1 MSNLYSP
8 ELYPIST
15 STRPLLVPSF
25 SPIYPLS
32 DPFSCMHLQFGSLTL
47 HHPGSET
54 PIKLCYSHQSF
65 PINNFALRE
74 ATGSVKTTSIDHL
87 HEDTKMNP
95 IQDHIFL
102 IGSQYLARPLQPN
115 NPFHSEV
122 TFPSG
127 IKNKTKKISFN
138 LDFSIVLFN
147 ICRTVFYPPLIMG
160 PPSSPFT
167 LKQFPISNLFQLI
180 TVSFRMLSRK

>member
-1 MSNLYSP
+1 M
-8 ELYPIST
+8 PIIYFSSLRIFYVKMAT
-15 STRPLLVPSF
+15 SEKGGGGVCRSAVGTRPRSLLIYAA
-25 SPIYPLS
+25 PIWFHNAS
-32 DPFSCMHLQFGSLTL
+32 SSQVQKLQAIQISSLVVT
-47 HHPGSET
+47 T
-54 PIKLCYSHQSF
+54 VCVKI
-65 PINNFALRE
+65 
-74 ATGSVKTTSIDHL
+74 TSVDHL

-102 IGSQYLARPLQPN
+102 IGSQYLARALQPN